1 MTETTT
7 RMPQAKDIWT
17 PKGRSRGII
26 VEVIGVDEH
35 VVLFTRSDAG
45 RERQMVR
52 LSTFV
57 DRFEPLVTADEV
69 ASIRAADQG
78 DDPS

>member
-7 RMPQAKDIWT
+7 RMPQAKDVWT
-17 PKGRSRGII
+17 PRGRSRGII

-35 VVLFTRSDAG
+35 VVLFTRSDSG
-45 RERQMVR
+45 RERMMIR

-57 DRFEPLVTADEV
+57 DRFEPLVTAEEV
-69 ASIRAADQG
+69 ASIRAVDTG
-78 DDPS
+78 EDPS